1 MQKKLNNDSDRKVSE
16 TIRRVDN
23 VEACEGEHERGTMR
37 RRFKGS
43 AKECLVV
50 CLIVDALMA
59 ILEKKYFYAFVIFT
73 AARNV
78 R

>member
-37 RRFKGS
+37 RFKGS
-43 AKECLVV
+43 AKECFV

-59 ILEKKYFYAFVIFT
+59 NLEKIFYAFVIFT

-78 R
+78 L

>member
-43 AKECLVV
+43 AKECLV